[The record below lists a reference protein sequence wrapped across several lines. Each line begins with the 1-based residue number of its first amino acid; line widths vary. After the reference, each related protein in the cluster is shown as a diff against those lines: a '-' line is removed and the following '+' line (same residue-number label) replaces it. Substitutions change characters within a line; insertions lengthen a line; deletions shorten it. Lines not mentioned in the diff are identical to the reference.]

1 MAKTSSKTSKTSGT
15 PPWTPTKAWRTKM
28 EAGGNGE
35 EEVCGWCMEKRPNS
49 HSSITPCNN
58 IYTNAILPLKITKML
73 LLSH

>member
-1 MAKTSSKTSKTSGT
+1 
-15 PPWTPTKAWRTKM
+15 M